1 MRRAIETTCM
11 VCGEKTTATDDDMSP
26 MCEDCTSWWPVVEG
40 VGAIMRGEL
49 VLPEEGDGDAAEDED
64 E

>member
-1 MRRAIETTCM
+1 M